1 MKILAVDD
9 NRDNLT
15 TLKAVLRDALPGCS
29 VLTALNGPDGI
40 ELSRTEDPDVILLDI
55 IMPGMDGFAVCRR
68 LKADERLRDIPVI
81 FLTAIQTNRESR
93 INALEAG
100 AEAFLSKPPDE
111 QELIAQIQAMAKIKA
126 ANRMHR
132 LEKED
137 LAALVAERT
146 LELKN
151 ELAERKR
158 IEDDLHRSLDR
169 AERSRLAMLSTLE
182 DRKRMEAEKSILE
195 AQFQQAQK
203 LEAVGLL
210 TGGIAHDFNNLLTTI
225 IGNAQMAIGE
235 VGKDSPTHEFLEDIK
250 GAGERA
256 AALTRQLLAFSRKQI
271 LQPEVANLNEV
282 LGNMDRMLRRVIQEN
297 IEIKTILSPDLGQV
311 HVDIGQM
318 EQILM
323 NLAVNAR
330 DVMPEGGKLIFETS
344 NAELDE
350 TYARTHI
357 SVTPG
362 PYVML
367 AVTDTGIGMTKEVQ
381 AKIFEPFFTTKEKGK
396 GTGLG
401 LSTVYGIVKQSK
413 GNIWVYS
420 EPGKGSTFKIYLPR
434 VEETVRIVEEPE
446 EVAESLQGSETILL
460 VEDEKMVRD
469 IALKI
474 LRNYGYTVLCAGDGE
489 EALHICRHHQE
500 PVQLMLTDVV
510 MPGMSGRELAKRLEE
525 LHPEMKVLF
534 MSGYTDNAIVH
545 NGLLD
550 KGIAF
555 IPKPFTPV
563 DLARKVREVLNLF
576 TTI

>member
-1 MKILAVDD
+1 MSRKATILAVDD
-9 NRDNLT
+9 TYESLALLEKILT
-15 TLKAVLRDALPGCS
+15 SAGFHVLVADSGELALAAVAANP
-29 VLTALNGPDGI
+29 PD
-40 ELSRTEDPDVILLDI
+40 LILLDVR
-55 IMPGMDGFAVCRR
+55 MKGMDGLEVCRQ
-68 LKADERLRDIPVI
+68 LKAHDETKRIPI
-81 FLTAIQTNRESR
+81 ILIS
-93 INALEAG
+93 
-100 AEAFLSKPPDE
+100 AF
-111 QELIAQIQAMAKIKA
+111 
-126 ANRMHR
+126 AN
-132 LEKED
+132 EKEWVEGLQLGVSD
-137 LAALVAERT
+137 YITKPFKSEELLMRVKTHMTLSRANVT
-146 LELKN
+146 LEQQAAELCQIN
-151 ELAERKR
+151 EQLQSEIIMRQR
-158 IEDDLHRSLDR
+158 VEDDLRRNLDR
-169 AERSRLAMLSTLE
+169 AERSRLAMLSNLE
-182 DRKRMEAEKSILE
+182 DRKRMEAEKSVLE
-195 AQFQQAQK
+195 VQFQQAQK

-210 TGGIAHDFNNLLTTI
+210 TGGVAHDFNNLLTTI
-225 IGNAQMAIGE
+225 IGNAELAIGE
-235 VGKDSPTHEFLEDIK
+235 VGKDSPLHEFLEDIK